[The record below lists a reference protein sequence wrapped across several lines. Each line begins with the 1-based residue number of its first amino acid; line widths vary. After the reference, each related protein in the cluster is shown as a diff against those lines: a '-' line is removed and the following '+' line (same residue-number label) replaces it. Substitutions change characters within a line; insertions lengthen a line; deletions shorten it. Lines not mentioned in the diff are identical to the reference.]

1 MNRRAIAAR
10 LSLIVAFAGLLPCG
24 VLGVVSIDLLRRRVE
39 RASQQALQ
47 VIADEVAARTSN
59 YLGHQR
65 ELLRAVAGVFT
76 DERRLEEVMLDAP
89 SLGRVTLVRQNTPAD
104 QLPPKLGSRAL
115 LAVTEGKEMV
125 SEPYV
130 AADTTLAMDM
140 CVPARALRGRAVCA
154 QLDLVELWRF
164 VQRIRVGSTGYALA
178 FDSQGTLVASG
189 AGALRPAVVSG
200 GKVPQSTY
208 ARGVADGSAAAPTEY
223 KGADGEAVIAGW
235 ARLADV
241 SWAIVVEQPT
251 REALRSARDAQWML
265 AGLLLLA
272 LTTSIVVGM
281 KESQRVL
288 RELEIEER
296 WRTAGRIASGIA
308 HDLGHRLRILEQ
320 TASLAE
326 AADAAFLPRIR
337 DNLRNELQTLKKF
350 ISDFSD
356 LSRDLKSL
364 ELIPLELGAFLQS
377 IRLHAAP
384 YVESAGIY
392 LKIRMP
398 ESELWVR
405 ADRHLL
411 ERAMLNLI
419 NNATEASARGSTVQ
433 ISVIPRG
440 AKCGIEVADQG
451 TGIAPQQLPQL
462 FDAFKSTKR
471 TGAHLGMGLPNVKRI
486 VEAHGGEI
494 SVQSQPGKGTTF
506 TLLFPECSPAS
517 QQAAVSELRET
528 SVRH

>member
-10 LSLIVAFAGLLPCG
+10 LSLIVALAGLLPIA

-59 YLGHQR
+59 YLAHQR
-65 ELLRAVAGVFT
+65 ELLRAVAAVAT

-89 SLGRVTLVRQNTPAD
+89 SLGRVTLLRPDTPAD
-104 QLPPKLGSRAL
+104 QLPMRLGSRAL
-115 LAVTEGKEMV
+115 LAVREGKEV
-125 SEPYV
+125 ASETYV
-130 AADTTLAMDM
+130 PAHTTLAMDI
-140 CVPARALRGRAVCA
+140 CVPARAIRQRAVCA
-154 QLDLVELWRF
+154 QLDLLELWRF

-178 FDSQGTLVASG
+178 FDSRGTLVASG
-189 AGALRPAVVSG
+189 AGVLRPAVVSG
-200 GKVPQSTY
+200 AEVPESAY
-208 ARGVADGSAAAPTEY
+208 ARGVAGGAAPGPTRY
-223 KGADGEAVIAGW
+223 QGAEGEAVIAGW
-235 ARLADV
+235 ARLPDV
-241 SWAIVVEQPT
+241 NWAVVVEQPT
-251 REALRSARDAQWML
+251 REALRSARTAQWLL
-265 AGLLLLA
+265 AGVLLLA
-272 LTTSIVVGM
+272 LAMSTVVGVR
-281 KESQRVL
+281 ESQRVL

-296 WRTAGRIASGIA
+296 WRTAGRIAAGIT

-326 AADAAFLPRIR
+326 AADPTFLPRIR

-384 YVESAGIY
+384 YVESAG
-392 LKIRMP
+392 LHLQIRMP

-419 NNATEASARGSTVQ
+419 ANATEASARGSTVQ
-433 ISVIPRG
+433 ISGIRRD

-451 TGIAPQQLPQL
+451 VGIAPQQLPQL

-486 VEAHGGEI
+486 IEAHGGEI

-506 TLLFPECSPAS
+506 TLLLAECSPAS
-517 QQAAVSELRET
+517 DFQLSSSSAVSP
-528 SVRH
+528 